1 MLELLRKL
9 RGDAAAL
16 PPRASGRQI
25 ALAWLGG
32 ALAIACVASTADWL
46 SLSLLLGSFGASCV
60 LVFGFPDLPFSQPRN
75 LVGGHVLSSLVGL
88 ILLHGFGPQWW
99 ALALAVGTAIALM
112 MATRTVHPPAGS
124 NPVIIFLAQPGWDF
138 LLFPT
143 LTGALLLM
151 LVALVYN
158 NATRAVRYPRYW

>member
-1 MLELLRKL
+1 M
-9 RGDAAAL
+9 
-16 PPRASGRQI
+16 
-25 ALAWLGG
+25 
-32 ALAIACVASTADWL
+32 
-46 SLSLLLGSFGASCV
+46 

-88 ILLHGFGPQWW
+88 VLLHGCGPQWW